1 MILLSLV
8 LKYLSLKFL
17 VLIFCIFSLFSFSQ
31 TDTLVFD
38 TFRYQLKKT
47 KLFFSENQ
55 QLIPSLPSEYKAS
68 KTKKVVKYKC
78 KSQDVY
84 ESFDTNDGASVLVIK
99 AVIDSSYQCR
109 ADSLVLLNV
118 VDTITI
124 HLNKLFAGMLYPS
137 IKSQKHIYSLCSAK
151 VYRLKNDTLVQCD
164 WNYNY
169 GPLSIDFDF
178 DNLRFPNPKGA
189 QYIITDMYYRK
200 GNATYFLDKSLI
212 VTVQ

>member
-1 MILLSLV
+1 MRI
-8 LKYLSLKFL
+8 
-17 VLIFCIFSLFSFSQ
+17 LIFLFCFFSVVGFSQ

-38 TFRYQLKKT
+38 TFRYPLKKT

-55 QLIPSLPSEYKAS
+55 QLIPSLPSEYQAS
-68 KTKKVVKYKC
+68 KTKKVVRYKC

-84 ESFDTNDGASVLVIK
+84 ESFDTNDGVSLLVIR
-99 AVIDSSYQCR
+99 AVIDSSYRCS
-109 ADSLVLLNV
+109 ADSMVLSNLQ
-118 VDTITI
+118 DSITI
-124 HLNKLFAGMLYPS
+124 NINTLFAGIIYPS
-137 IKSQKHIYSLCSAK
+137 IKSQKRSYSFCSAK

-169 GPLSIDFDF
+169 GPLSIAFDF

-212 VTVQ
+212 VTIQ